1 MVSTN
6 ALISIIGIRMRFLTK
21 IDRIKIDGLWSP
33 LHYRITC
40 GLLFVFCA
48 ITSWTQFFGNP
59 IACITSGDVPSYIV
73 ESYCWVEGTFTLAMD
88 LQKSIVEDELEA
100 RGIGKY
106 TPVDKLP
113 RSRNDD
119 DGEDNNPIVTHK
131 YYQWVCLMLFFQGC
145 SFYLFRL
152 LWKVCTTV
160 STINLLQLNQYFPG
174 PRRW

>member
-21 IDRIKIDGLWSP
+21 IDRIKIDGLWAP

-59 IACITSGDVPSYIV
+59 ISCITSGDVPSYIV

-106 TPVDKLP
+106 TPGMDSKTTSNDGDEDGSDK
-113 RSRNDD
+113 
-119 DGEDNNPIVTHK
+119 NPIVTHK
-131 YYQWVCLMLFFQGC
+131 YYQWVCLMLFFQAS

-152 LWKVCTTV
+152 LWKVSV
-160 STINLLQLNQYFPG
+160 DRHHFL
-174 PRRW
+174 